1 MDEGVKGTS
10 RRDVLKVGGVMAAG
24 AASFFAGTAAAAQS
38 ADAAVD
44 PHVSGHIPTTIV
56 MEVGG
61 VQVKKIRSAS
71 QARMSVNVV
80 ATQTGAGR
88 AVFSRG
94 SNTPVT
100 VSVTRDLDGD
110 PSFRTWFAG
119 RASSTGGPS
128 QAIEQSVVLTLLGR
142 HNSTI
147 SKLTLTN
154 AWPSVWGTGNWVVP
168 ESKAI
173 QLTETVTIVADSA
186 TFH

>member
-1 MDEGVKGTS
+1 MDKDVSRAS

-24 AASFFAGTAAAAQS
+24 AASFFAGTAAVAQS

-44 PHVSGHIPTTIV
+44 PHTGHIPTTIT

-71 QARMSVNVV
+71 AATMSVNVV
-80 ATQTGAGR
+80 ATQVGAGR
-88 AVFSRG
+88 ARFSRG
-94 SNTPVT
+94 SNAPAM

-119 RASSTGGPS
+119 RASSTGGPT
-128 QAIEQSVVLTLLGR
+128 QAIEQTVVLTLLGR
-142 HNSTI
+142 NNSTI
-147 SKLTLTN
+147 GRLTLTN
-154 AWPSVWGTGNWVVP
+154 AWPSVWGTGSWILP
-168 ESKAI
+168 ETRAI
-173 QLTETVTIVADSA
+173 QLTEKVTIVADSA

>member
-1 MDEGVKGTS
+1 
-10 RRDVLKVGGVMAAG
+10 
-24 AASFFAGTAAAAQS
+24 
-38 ADAAVD
+38 
-44 PHVSGHIPTTIV
+44 
-56 MEVGG
+56 
-61 VQVKKIRSAS
+61 
-71 QARMSVNVV
+71 
-80 ATQTGAGR
+80 
-88 AVFSRG
+88 
-94 SNTPVT
+94 